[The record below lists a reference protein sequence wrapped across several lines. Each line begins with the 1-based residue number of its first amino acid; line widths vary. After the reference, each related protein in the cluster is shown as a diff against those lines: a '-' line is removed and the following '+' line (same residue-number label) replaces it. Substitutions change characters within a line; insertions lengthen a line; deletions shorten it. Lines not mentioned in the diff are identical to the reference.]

1 MERFREHEK
10 EFKMKQYSK
19 RALAASLE
27 NTGNFVS
34 GDDDSDNS
42 HSYGIEDSDENEN
55 SNSDQEFDVDEYDH
69 RESGDFSDLTGEGD
83 QLAQDKEW
91 LDAFIQDKLK
101 KSIA

>member
-42 HSYGIEDSDENEN
+42 HSYGIEDSDENYEEDQYA
-55 SNSDQEFDVDEYDH
+55 SAQQLSGQDEVEVSDNY
-69 RESGDFSDLTGEGD
+69 GT
-83 QLAQDKEW
+83 K
-91 LDAFIQDKLK
+91 
-101 KSIA
+101 